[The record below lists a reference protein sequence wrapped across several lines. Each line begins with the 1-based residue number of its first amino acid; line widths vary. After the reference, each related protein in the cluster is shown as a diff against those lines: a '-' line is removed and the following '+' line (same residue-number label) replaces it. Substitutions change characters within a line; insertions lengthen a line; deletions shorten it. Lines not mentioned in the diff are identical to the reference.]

1 VPADGNG
8 NERLGRLLGLLRPA
22 PEGWVGRAKRI
33 FVEAGDVEPRA
44 AEPLTERDVWWLTRA
59 LERDAG
65 LRSRF
70 DADPVAAA
78 DAAGMPELAA
88 ALEQELRE
96 LVALAERVAADDA
109 YRAALE
115 TDPMETLGSAGVD
128 AAAVESVLDAL
139 GVSDDVLS
147 KVPEVVAHGQQTSP
161 RGAGLLMALL
171 TSDAAVDEIRAA
183 ARGA

>member
-8 NERLGRLLGLLRPA
+8 NERLGRLLGLLRPT
-22 PEGWVGRAKRI
+22 PEDWVARAKLI
-33 FVEAGDVEPRA
+33 FVEAGGAQPLA

-161 RGAGLLMALL
+161 RGAGLLLALL